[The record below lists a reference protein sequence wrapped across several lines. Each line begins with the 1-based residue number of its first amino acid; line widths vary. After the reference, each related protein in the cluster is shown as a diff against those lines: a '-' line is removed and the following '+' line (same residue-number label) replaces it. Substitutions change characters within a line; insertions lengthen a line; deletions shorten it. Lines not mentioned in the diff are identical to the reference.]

1 MRVSRA
7 EKDRSHAR
15 IVASAS
21 QLFRERGLE
30 GASVGD
36 VMAEAGLTHGG
47 FYKHFDSKDALV
59 ESAIGDAFA
68 GFIRMLEEG
77 DALPAAE
84 AYRTL
89 YLSEEH
95 RGHPGRGCPVAAL
108 GQEVGR
114 GSPRLR
120 AAFGAGIGRLV
131 GALARGMAGSA
142 QARRSAAIREFSMLV
157 GAMVIARASDDATA
171 GEVLAACRSERRVSA
186 RKA

>member
-36 VMAEAGLTHGG
+36 VMKEAGLTHGG

-68 GFIRMLEEG
+68 GFVRMLE
-77 DALPAAE
+77 
-84 AYRTL
+84 
-89 YLSEEH
+89 
-95 RGHPGRGCPVAAL
+95 V
-108 GQEVGR
+108 
-114 GSPRLR
+114 
-120 AAFGAGIGRLV
+120 GRLV
-131 GALARGMAGSA
+131 GGLARGMAGSA
-142 QARRSAAIREFSMLV
+142 HARRSAAIREFSMLV

-171 GEVLAACRSERRVSA
+171 REVLAACRSERRVSSP
-186 RKA
+186 KA